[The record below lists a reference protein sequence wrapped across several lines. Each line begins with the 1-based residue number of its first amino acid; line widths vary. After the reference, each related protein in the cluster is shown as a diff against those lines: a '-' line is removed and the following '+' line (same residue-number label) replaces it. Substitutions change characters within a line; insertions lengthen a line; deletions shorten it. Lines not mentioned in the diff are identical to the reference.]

1 MTANPFKPTAG
12 KMPPIL
18 IGRQNI
24 IDDFQ
29 EALVNGAGAPG
40 RLMLIMGQRGYGKT
54 VMLTELRRLAEDAGW
69 VTLSET
75 ASEGLTAR
83 LVQALNPKGWRVE
96 SATVSPSI
104 GIPGVASASLG
115 NASIAFDDTAAL
127 TLRNVINET
136 LESRR
141 IKRGKGILFTIDETQ
156 AASHDDMVAIATAVQ
171 HVIADQDLSSL
182 PDSQKKGV
190 AFAFAGLPSLVDELV
205 NHKVLT
211 FLRRSLKREL
221 GDVPLPDVRGSYELS
236 FAESGK
242 KLDSALALECA
253 ELTEGYPYMIQLVG
267 YYVWQAAERDGR
279 RVVEPR
285 DVERGFEDALMA
297 FGDAVCA
304 PAFDALSP
312 AARKFVCA
320 MAADDPAPSKVAD
333 IADRLGKSRSW
344 ANKYREVLIAEK
356 VIVPDDFGY
365 VRFAIPHMAR
375 YVGKRGI
382 AI

>member
-18 IGRQNI
+18 VGRQNI

-29 EALVNGAGAPG
+29 EALANGAGAPG

-69 VTLSET
+69 ATLSET
-75 ASEGLTAR
+75 ASEGLAAR
-83 LVQALNPKGWRVE
+83 LVRALNPKGWRVE

-104 GIPGVASASLG
+104 GIPGIASASLG
-115 NASIAFDDTAAL
+115 NASITFDDTAAL
-127 TLRNVINET
+127 TLRNAINET
-136 LESRR
+136 LSGRR
-141 IKRGKGILFTIDETQ
+141 IKKGKGILFTIDETQ
-156 AASHDDMVAIATAVQ
+156 AASHDDLVAIATAVQ
-171 HVIADQDLSSL
+171 HVIADQDLSPL

-205 NHKVLT
+205 NHRVLT

-221 GDVPLPDVRGSYELS
+221 GDVPLPDVRGAYELS
-236 FAESGK
+236 FANSGK
-242 KLDSALALECA
+242 QLDAALALECA
-253 ELTEGYPYMIQLVG
+253 ELTAGYPYMIQLVG
-267 YYVWQAAERDGR
+267 YYVWQSAERDGR
-279 RVVEPR
+279 VAVEAR
-285 DVERGFEDALMA
+285 DVERGFEDALLA

-320 MAADDPAPSKVAD
+320 MVADDPAPSKVAE

-344 ANKYREVLIAEK
+344 ANKYREVLIAER
-356 VIVPDDFGY
+356 VIVPDTLGY
-365 VRFAIPHMAR
+365 VKFAIPHMAR
-375 YVGKRGI
+375 YVATR
-382 AI
+382 AVV

>member
-1 MTANPFKPTAG
+1 
-12 KMPPIL
+12 MPPIL
-18 IGRQNI
+18 VGRQNI

-69 VTLSET
+69 ITLSET

-127 TLRNVINET
+127 TLRNAVNET

-141 IKRGKGILFTIDETQ
+141 VKRGKGILFAIDETQ

-171 HVIADQDLSSL
+171 HVIADQDLSPL

-221 GDVPLPDVRGSYELS
+221 GDVPLPDVRGAYELS

-242 KLDSALALECA
+242 QLDSALALECA

-267 YYVWQAAERDGR
+267 YYVWQSAERDGR

-356 VIVPDDFGY
+356 VIVPDDLGY
-365 VRFAIPHMAR
+365 VKFAIPHMAR
-375 YVGKRGI
+375 YVGKKGI

>member
-83 LVQALNPKGWRVE
+83 LVQALNSKGWRAE

-115 NASIAFDDTAAL
+115 NVSIAFDDTAAL
-127 TLRNVINET
+127 TLRNAINET

-141 IKRGKGILFTIDETQ
+141 VKKGKGILFTIDETQ
-156 AASHDDMVAIATAVQ
+156 AASRADMVAIATAVQ
-171 HVIADQDLSSL
+171 HVIADQDLSPL

-205 NHKVLT
+205 NRKVLT
-211 FLRRSLKREL
+211 FLRSSLKREL
-221 GDVPLPDVRGSYELS
+221 GDVPLPDVRGAYELS
-236 FAESGK
+236 FAKSGK
-242 KLDSALALECA
+242 RLDSAPALECA
-253 ELTEGYPYMIQLVG
+253 ELTAGYPYMIQLVG
-267 YYVWQAAERDGR
+267 YCVWQAAEHDGR
-279 RVVEPR
+279 RVVESR

-333 IADRLGKSRSW
+333 IAERLGKSRSW

-356 VIVPDDFGY
+356 VIAPDDFGY
-365 VRFAIPHMAR
+365 VKFVIPHMAR
-375 YVGKRGI
+375 YVGKRGLV
-382 AI
+382 

>member
-141 IKRGKGILFTIDETQ
+141 IKKGKGILFTIDETQ

-221 GDVPLPDVRGSYELS
+221 GDVPLPDVRGAYELS

-242 KLDSALALECA
+242 QLDSALALECA

-297 FGDAVCA
+297 FGGAVCA

-375 YVGKRGI
+375 YVAQRSL
-382 AI
+382 A

>member
-1 MTANPFKPTAG
+1 MAVNPFKPTAG

-18 IGRQNI
+18 VGRQNI
-24 IDDFQ
+24 IDDFR
-29 EALVNGAGAPG
+29 EGLINGAGAPG
-40 RLMLIMGQRGYGKT
+40 RLMLVMGQRGYGKT
-54 VMLTELRRLAEDAGW
+54 VMLTEMRRIAEDFGW
-69 VTLSET
+69 ITVSET

-83 LVQALNPKGWRVE
+83 LISALNPKGWRLE
-96 SATVSPSI
+96 SATVSPSV

-115 NASIAFDDTAAL
+115 NASITFEETAAL
-127 TLRNVINET
+127 TLRNAIQEV
-136 LESRR
+136 LESR
-141 IKRGKGILFTIDETQ
+141 KVKKGKGILFTIDETQ

-171 HVIADQDLSSL
+171 HVITDQDLSLL

-221 GDVPLPDVRGSYELS
+221 GDVPLPDVRNAYVES
-236 FAESGK
+236 FADSGK
-242 KLDSALALECA
+242 RIGDELAAECA
-253 ELTEGYPYMIQLVG
+253 RLSDGYPYMIQLIG
-267 YYVWQAAERDGR
+267 YYVWQSAERDGR
-279 RVVEPR
+279 TTVSEA
-285 DVERGFEDALMA
+285 DVARGFSDALQA

-312 AARKFVCA
+312 AARKFALA
-320 MAADDPAPSKVAD
+320 MVEDGEGPTLVAD
-333 IADRLGKSRSW
+333 VAERVGKSRSW

-375 YVGKRGI
+375 YLEGV
-382 AI
+382 ALL